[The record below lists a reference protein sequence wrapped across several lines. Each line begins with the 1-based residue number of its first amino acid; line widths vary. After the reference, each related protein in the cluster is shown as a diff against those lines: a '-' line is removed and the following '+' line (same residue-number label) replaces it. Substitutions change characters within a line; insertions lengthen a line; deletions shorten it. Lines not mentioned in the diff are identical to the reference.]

1 MALSYKVHK
10 DYPWVLSFEILSNG
24 GSSVSGGSNRQYLGG
39 TAPWWVRGS
48 RGNVSS
54 GVQGQSSW

>member
-39 TAPWWVRGS
+39 TAPW
-48 RGNVSS
+48 
-54 GVQGQSSW
+54 